1 MAGSRVRLLR
11 GGILAAPLTEAL
23 GSVPGRFPLGLRRSV
38 NVKKRGYYPESYSLR
53 LPEGSLEKIAE
64 AAREAGMSPAEW
76 LRRAIRRDLD
86 ASKKS
91 SRRR

>member
-1 MAGSRVRLLR
+1 M
-11 GGILAAPLTEAL
+11 
-23 GSVPGRFPLGLRRSV
+23 
-38 NVKKRGYYPESYSLR
+38 KKRGYYPESYSLR

-76 LRRAIRRDLD
+76 LRRAIRRGLD